1 VAFGYGARGM
11 IGAYGNPP
19 YYKGKPLPHFNRVA
33 QFYLSVDVDWTRI
46 KTHSKVLRF
55 VFKALSFVKIPA
67 PTIEYDK
74 VNGFHLY
81 PLFF

>member
-1 VAFGYGARGM
+1 
-11 IGAYGNPP
+11 
-19 YYKGKPLPHFNRVA
+19 
-33 QFYLSVDVDWTRI
+33 VDWTRI